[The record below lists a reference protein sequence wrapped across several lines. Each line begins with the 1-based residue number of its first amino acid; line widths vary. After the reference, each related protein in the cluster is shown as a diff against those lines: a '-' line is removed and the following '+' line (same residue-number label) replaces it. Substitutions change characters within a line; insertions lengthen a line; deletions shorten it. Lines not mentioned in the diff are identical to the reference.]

1 MTLKAR
7 ESTLST
13 PATGKF
19 VNYRHKLHNINSLA
33 NDGTGGLV
41 IDKMGNIW
49 IAMMDNQAIVIKF
62 VKTFIL

>member
-1 MTLKAR
+1 MTVKAR

-41 IDKMGNIW
+41 MTKWGIYG
-49 IAMMDNQAIVIKF
+49 
-62 VKTFIL
+62 LP